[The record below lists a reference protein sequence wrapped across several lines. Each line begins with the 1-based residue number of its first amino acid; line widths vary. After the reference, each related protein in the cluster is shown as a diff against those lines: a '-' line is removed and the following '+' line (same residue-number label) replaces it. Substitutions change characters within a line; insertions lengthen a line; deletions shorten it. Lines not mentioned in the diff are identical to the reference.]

1 VSLEQASLGQIQAR
15 DGIEEGFEMKMHVST
30 FVLLALLGA
39 AAVMVMAGCP
49 AEPDDVTG
57 EMIDEVPDAAEEVY
71 TDEPEDPGQEETS
84 GVDAEEMTTDTP
96 PPVRDDEGEET
107 GDEAETD
114 ENAVETAPAPDDEM

>member
-1 VSLEQASLGQIQAR
+1 
-15 DGIEEGFEMKMHVST
+15 MKMRATT

-39 AAVMVMAGCP
+39 AFAVGIVGC
-49 AEPDDVTG
+49 AEEPDVTT
-57 EMIDEVPDAAEEVY
+57 ETVDEIPEAAEEVY

>member
-1 VSLEQASLGQIQAR
+1 
-15 DGIEEGFEMKMHVST
+15 MKIRATT

-57 EMIDEVPDAAEEVY
+57 EMIDEVPEAAEEVY

-84 GVDAEEMTTDTP
+84 GVDVEEMTTDTP
-96 PPVRDDEGEET
+96 PPVRDDEG
-107 GDEAETD
+107 DEAEMD
-114 ENAVETAPAPDDEM
+114 EDAAEEAPEPDDGM